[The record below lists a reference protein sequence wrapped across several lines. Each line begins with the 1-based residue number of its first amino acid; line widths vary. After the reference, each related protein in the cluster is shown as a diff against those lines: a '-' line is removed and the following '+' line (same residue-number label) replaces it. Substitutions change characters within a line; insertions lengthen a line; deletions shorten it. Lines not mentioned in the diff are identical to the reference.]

1 MFWNL
6 FQRIINAVK
15 PSEESE
21 QPSAPSQSWPEG
33 GTDQPEEQPEG
44 SQEPSPTFQETADA
58 TQQDEWND

>member
-21 QPSAPSQSWPEG
+21 QLSTPSQSWPEG
-33 GTDQPEEQPEG
+33 GTEQPEG
-44 SQEPSPTFQETADA
+44 SQKPSPTFQETADA

>member
-21 QPSAPSQSWPEG
+21 QVSAPSQSWPES
-33 GTDQPEEQPEG
+33 GTEQSGG
-44 SQEPSPTFQETADA
+44 SQEPSPTFQETADV

>member
-21 QPSAPSQSWPEG
+21 QVSAPSQSWPEDA
-33 GTDQPEEQPEG
+33 TEQPEG

>member
-21 QPSAPSQSWPEG
+21 QVSAPSQSWPEG
-33 GTDQPEEQPEG
+33 DTEQPEG
-44 SQEPSPTFQETADA
+44 SQEPSPTFQQETADA
-58 TQQDEWND
+58 AQQDEWND